1 MRALRKISKW
11 LAYTAVTLLVI
22 AFSLVGSIDFTPL
35 HEQKFYQRMMQTLD
49 TLRLNKSKKTHLQ
62 VGWSKFNLLPDYE
75 MPMAGYT
82 PKDKYESVHDSVYC
96 RILSIDQADQ
106 KIVIISVDLL
116 LFPPIIK
123 ERLNQKLR
131 EHGKNYFLYLS
142 ATHTHSSIGGWDDS
156 AISKFTTGKFHE
168 EWVNTTVNKILTN
181 IEAATLSSRKASLH
195 YWEANADEFVENRLD
210 GANGKVDG
218 TIRGIKFTRA
228 DSTSGILATYS
239 GHATNVDLLSR
250 IISGDYPSALSLK
263 LEKKNTFS
271 IFLAGMVGSHRLKGF
286 DGTDFER
293 IEKASE
299 ALSQKINNTK
309 SDGELDS
316 VSITTKHI
324 PIEFGSSQLR
334 IEKNW
339 KVRNWVFSS
348 LIGSL
353 QGEIT
358 YLKIG
363 NIIMMGT
370 PCDFSGEI
378 FVNQKMDSITS
389 STNKHLIITSFNGNY
404 TGYITEDS
412 YYLNGNEEEI
422 MALNWV
428 GPYYGQ
434 YYANMITKLLEKK

>member
-1 MRALRKISKW
+1 MSALKKILKW
-11 LAYTAVTLLVI
+11 LAYTALLVLVI
-22 AFSLVGSIDFTPL
+22 AFCLVGPIDHTPL
-35 HEQKFYQRMMQTLD
+35 KDQAFYQRMMQSLD
-49 TLRLNKSKKTHLQ
+49 TLKLKESKKAPVK
-62 VGWSKFNLLPDYE
+62 VGWSKFNLLPAYE

-82 PKDKYESVHDSVYC
+82 PKDKYESIHDSVFC
-96 RILSIDQADQ
+96 RIISIEQGTQ
-106 KIVIISVDLL
+106 KIAIISVDLL

-123 ERLNQKLR
+123 ERLQQKL
-131 EHGKNYFLYLS
+131 KQQNKDYFLYLS

-156 AISKFTTGKFHE
+156 AISKFTTGKFHD
-168 EWVNTTVNKILTN
+168 EWVDNTVNKILAN
-181 IEAATLSSRKASLH
+181 IEAAIKSSRKASFH

-210 GANGKVDG
+210 GINGKVDG
-218 TIRGIKFTRA
+218 IIRGIKFTRA
-228 DSTSGILATYS
+228 DSASGILVTYS

-250 IISGDYPSALSLK
+250 IISGDYPSALNLK
-263 LEKKNTFS
+263 LENKNTFS
-271 IFLAGMVGSHRLKGF
+271 IFLVGMVGSHRLKGF

-293 IEKASE
+293 IEKAADTLSE
-299 ALSQKINNTK
+299 KIDHPQK
-309 SDGELDS
+309 DLEMDS
-316 VSITTKHI
+316 VSITAKHI
-324 PIEFGSSQLR
+324 PIQFGPSQLR
-334 IEKNW
+334 IEKKW

-378 FVNQKMDSITS
+378 FVNQKWDSLTAL
-389 STNKHLIITSFNGNY
+389 KKEHLILTSFNGNY

-412 YYLNGNEEEI
+412 YYPKGNEEEI

-434 YYANMITKLLEKK
+434 YYSDMIRKLLEKN